1 MKKAL
6 EILFGKKPA
15 NEPLVANTNYKS
27 YSVINQ
33 PDLQSWCTLLHVGVL
48 AAKQSNNVPIL
59 MGNRIKWVDLHSIKN
74 L

>member
-6 EILFGKKPA
+6 EILFGRKPA

-48 AAKQSNNVPIL
+48 GAKQSNNVPIL